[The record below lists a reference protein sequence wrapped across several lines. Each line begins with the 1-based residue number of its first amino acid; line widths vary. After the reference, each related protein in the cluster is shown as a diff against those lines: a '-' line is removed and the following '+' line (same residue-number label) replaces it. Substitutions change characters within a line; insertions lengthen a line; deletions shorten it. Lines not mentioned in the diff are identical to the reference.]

1 MKQQS
6 SPWAAAIPA
15 LLSFFAILA
24 LILDAG
30 TAVSA
35 AGRGLQ
41 LCLET
46 VVPSLFPFLVAAR
59 LFTGSGAAQWC
70 ARVLG
75 PVMGPAFG
83 LPSNGAA
90 AVVLGLL
97 GGYPVG
103 AQTAASLYGSG
114 QLTRKEAEQLLA
126 FCSNAGPAFIFGMVG
141 GLFGSGKI
149 AAVLFAIHIIS
160 AVLTGLAF
168 RTRGRQVP
176 AATGRAV
183 HPPPSSWTF
192 PQ

>member
-103 AQTAASLYGSG
+103 AQTAASTAVGSSPG
-114 QLTRKEAEQLLA
+114 KKQSSCWPFAATQAPPSFSGWLAGFLEAEKSPQFYLP
-126 FCSNAGPAFIFGMVG
+126 FTS
-141 GLFGSGKI
+141 
-149 AAVLFAIHIIS
+149 
-160 AVLTGLAF
+160 
-168 RTRGRQVP
+168 
-176 AATGRAV
+176 
-183 HPPPSSWTF
+183 F
-192 PQ
+192 PLC

>member
-1 MKQQS
+1 MEVKQQS
-6 SPWAAAIPA
+6 SPLGRCHSGPPE
-15 LLSFFAILA
+15 LFAILA

-126 FCSNAGPAFIFGMVG
+126 FV
-141 GLFGSGKI
+141 
-149 AAVLFAIHIIS
+149 
-160 AVLTGLAF
+160 
-168 RTRGRQVP
+168 
-176 AATGRAV
+176 ATQA
-183 HPPPSSWTF
+183 PPSFSGWLAGFLEAEKSPQFYLPFTSF
-192 PQ
+192 PLC